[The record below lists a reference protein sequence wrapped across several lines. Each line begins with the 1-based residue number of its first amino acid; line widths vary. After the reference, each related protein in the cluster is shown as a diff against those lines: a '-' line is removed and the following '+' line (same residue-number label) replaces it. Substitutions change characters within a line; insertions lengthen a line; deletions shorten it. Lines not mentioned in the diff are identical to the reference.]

1 MPNLIGI
8 VIFFIYSPIIIG
20 IDMNDR
26 LDKKRKFITCIPTL
40 NINSLEFSL
49 TIIETYDEMEIG
61 RYSAI
66 LPNPYRIFGYE
77 LEFHLN

>member
-1 MPNLIGI
+1 MG
-8 VIFFIYSPIIIG
+8 G
-20 IDMNDR
+20 HIDKR
-26 LDKKRKFITCIPTL
+26 RKFTTGIPVL
-40 NINSLEFSL
+40 NIDSLEFSL
-49 TIIETYDEMEIG
+49 TIVEFYDEKVIG